1 MFFVLVVFFC
11 AFCFVAVC
19 LFLVFFV
26 LVVFFCAF
34 CFVAVWLFLVF
45 LGEVFFFL
53 RFDDCWGSFFPLRF
67 DEFDLLSSRALFLE
81 ALACFGASLA
91 ISSGV
96 AGVCVEYQ
104 KSGPK
109 PKSSP
114 SG

>member
-19 LFLVFFV
+19 LFLVFD
-26 LVVFFCAF
+26 
-34 CFVAVWLFLVF
+34 
-45 LGEVFFFL
+45 GEVFFFW
-53 RFDDCWGSFFPLRF
+53 RFLADCWGSFFPLRF

-81 ALACFGASLA
+81 ARACFGVSLA

-109 PKSSP
+109 PQSSP